1 MTPSSSPERVTAVDD
16 EGIHLV
22 PRTDTVVDV
31 LFDGRRIWS
40 FWTLR
45 DTRDGVAPWP
55 PMLKRFLDGVTRVSI
70 VEHVSGRVAFDE
82 EVHLG
87 RSQGRIAVVDDK
99 GRPLGLDKSNRIAT
113 TFDTRDPE
121 HTRPL
126 LDSTEKVL
134 AALREAGVEA
144 FPAYGTLLGAVR
156 EQDFIGHDSD
166 VDLGYVSRHTHPL
179 DVVRESLRLQRAL
192 REQGFAVDRYSG
204 AAFKVDVVEADG
216 GVRGLDVFGG
226 YFLDGSLYLLGEI
239 GTPFEEEWIFPLGT
253 CTLAG
258 RTLPAPARPE
268 KLLEATY
275 GPGWRVPDPA
285 FHFETPRTTVRRLNG
300 WFRGIR
306 VHRNEWDRRYSRV
319 RDTVP
324 PLEPSAL
331 ASHAASQEQVHRL
344 VDVGSGRGAD
354 ALWFARQ
361 GIPTIGLD
369 YAWGAARGVRRLAEE
384 EGLDLRLD
392 WMNLHETRTVI
403 AHGAR
408 IARLDG
414 PVTMLANHLVD
425 ATDRRG
431 LEALAR
437 LARMSLGDGGRLYA
451 DFDALRPGETYV
463 PGGRRDVVRP
473 RDPDE
478 VAAVLVA
485 AGADIVHSTVEVTPR
500 SDGADGR
507 PVARLVARW

>member
-1 MTPSSSPERVTAVDD
+1 
-16 EGIHLV
+16 
-22 PRTDTVVDV
+22 
-31 LFDGRRIWS
+31 
-40 FWTLR
+40 
-45 DTRDGVAPWP
+45 
-55 PMLKRFLDGVTRVSI
+55 
-70 VEHVSGRVAFDE
+70 
-82 EVHLG
+82 
-87 RSQGRIAVVDDK
+87 
-99 GRPLGLDKSNRIAT
+99 
-113 TFDTRDPE
+113 
-121 HTRPL
+121 
-126 LDSTEKVL
+126 
-134 AALREAGVEA
+134 
-144 FPAYGTLLGAVR
+144 
-156 EQDFIGHDSD
+156 
-166 VDLGYVSRHTHPL
+166 
-179 DVVRESLRLQRAL
+179 
-192 REQGFAVDRYSG
+192 
-204 AAFKVDVVEADG
+204 
-216 GVRGLDVFGG
+216 
-226 YFLDGSLYLLGEI
+226 
-239 GTPFEEEWIFPLGT
+239 
-253 CTLAG
+253 
-258 RTLPAPARPE
+258 
-268 KLLEATY
+268 
-275 GPGWRVPDPA
+275 
-285 FHFETPRTTVRRLNG
+285 
-300 WFRGIR
+300 
-306 VHRNEWDRRYSRV
+306 
-319 RDTVP
+319 VP

-431 LEALAR
+431 LAALAR